1 IFSLACGGHHTAAVG
16 EQCQVMTWG
25 GGAFGK
31 LGHGNRLAQTTPK
44 VVIALQGKRV
54 VQVALGPHHSAAL
67 TQRGEVFTWGQAGRL
82 GHASQGAEVDE
93 MLPRPVAALSHV
105 AVAQISCGHSHCAVV
120 TETGDV
126 WAWGSART
134 YGHTE
139 QGAYPNVPTMIKAST
154 LHNSKMWNQNRI
166 GFNHASGPK
175 PDSTA
180 SSFFG
185 DPTMDVDYDDEVAEE
200 GARPA
205 GRRMKGRGGEEDD
218 RYAGK
223 AGKFERLDDDDDET
237 GAARSIEGWVVIV
250 SGVHEEAQEDDI
262 FEAFSEY
269 GDIKNLHLNLDRR
282 TGFVKGYAFIEYENK
297 QEADAAI
304 KAMDGNTLLD
314 HKLDVSWAFAKPGSK
329 KKRR

>member
-1 IFSLACGGHHTAAVG
+1 MA
-16 EQCQVMTWG
+16 
-25 GGAFGK
+25 
-31 LGHGNRLAQTTPK
+31 
-44 VVIALQGKRV
+44 VIA
-54 VQVALGPHHSAAL
+54 SE
-67 TQRGEVFTWGQAGRL
+67 TSDSRL
-82 GHASQGAEVDE
+82 
-93 MLPRPVAALSHV
+93 
-105 AVAQISCGHSHCAVV
+105 
-120 TETGDV
+120 
-126 WAWGSART
+126 
-134 YGHTE
+134 
-139 QGAYPNVPTMIKAST
+139 
-154 LHNSKMWNQNRI
+154 
-166 GFNHASGPK
+166 K

-180 SSFFG
+180 SSHFFAIL
-185 DPTMDVDYDDEVAEE
+185 TMDVDYDDEVAEE